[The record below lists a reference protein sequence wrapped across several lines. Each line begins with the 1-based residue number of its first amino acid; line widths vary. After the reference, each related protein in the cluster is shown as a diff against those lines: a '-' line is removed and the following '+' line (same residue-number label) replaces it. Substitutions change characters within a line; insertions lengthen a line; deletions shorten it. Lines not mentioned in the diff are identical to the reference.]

1 MMFILC
7 PIHLFAIDDG
17 GNDIGLCHLLDVV
30 VQEVAV
36 EHRHIG
42 DLAEL
47 DRPWQG
53 LFAL

>member
-1 MMFILC
+1 MFILC
-7 PIHLFAIDDG
+7 PIHLVAVNHG
-17 GNDIGLCHLLDVV
+17 SNDVGLSHLLDVV

-36 EHRHIG
+36 IDRHIG
-42 DLAEL
+42 NLAEL